1 MASSD
6 WYLYGKQ
13 APSTRGPRRPP
24 KASSAPHKPRKAKQP
39 TWILYGPQ
47 NPGTRRISPNT
58 PLPHGVPGTTY
69 TTGQTSAAATAAT
82 GYSGL
87 SDADIL
93 AQAQAQADAQLGVQ
107 SASIQRAA
115 AAARAAAERDRQAIA
130 GLGFAQAGMM
140 KNIPAEI
147 AAIANQG
154 GQAIAGYGAGYAGEI
169 GHEVQQGEQQ
179 NAADV
184 AAQTGGT
191 DPGAPTVD
199 PSAVQNAIYAQGGAI
214 PATEETEMGVASANA
229 AAGMPAVVQ
238 RAADEDIQQRMAQA
252 ASEDADYRQQL
263 LDLNAQRPGLVQDA
277 VDRLNA
283 IEDRKRGLAQD
294 AQDRED
300 KKKQQEFENS
310 LALGDQQRQDRAE
323 LAQEAA
329 LGDRAAAAK
338 LAAMDRADR
347 TAIAKTQLKLKQAK
361 QAADLRDAE
370 AKGHK
375 IDAAAS
381 KVMGYV
387 VDVEG
392 NPVLDS
398 HGSRI
403 PVQQSPKD
411 KKKSHQTAI
420 KQAGEKA
427 LGLRGNAVKAAELV
441 KKPNGKTGP
450 PAGQYAGRPGAKG
463 LFPDG
468 TTNDPNRAQHD
479 GGMTFNQAQ
488 AYLMQT
494 YGLSRAEAR
503 KILVATG
510 WRPGT

>member
-1 MASSD
+1 MASTD

-13 APSTRGPRRPP
+13 APGTKGPKRPP
-24 KASSAPHKPRKAKQP
+24 KASSAPHKPRKGKRP
-39 TWILYGPQ
+39 DWILYGPQ
-47 NPGTRRISPNT
+47 NPGTHAISPNT
-58 PLPHGVPGTTY
+58 PLPKGVPGTTY
-69 TTGQTSAAATAAT
+69 TTGQAAAAAAGDPT
-82 GYSGL
+82 YSGL
-87 SDADIL
+87 TDAQIL
-93 AQAQAQADAQLGVQ
+93 AQAESQADAQLGAR
-107 SASIQRAA
+107 SSSIQRAA

-199 PSAVQNAIYAQGGAI
+199 PNAVQNAVYAQGGAI

-229 AAGMPAVVQ
+229 AAGMPAVVS
-238 RAADEDIQQRMAQA
+238 RAADEDIMQRMAQA

-263 LDLNAQRPGLVQDA
+263 LDLNQERPGLVQDA
-277 VDRLNA
+277 VDRLNS

-294 AQDRED
+294 AQDRAD
-300 KKKQQEFENS
+300 KAKQQEFENQR
-310 LALGDQQRQDRAE
+310 ALEDEKLRKRAE
-323 LAQEAA
+323 LAAEAGA
-329 LGDRAAAAK
+329 GDRAAAAK
-338 LAAMDRADR
+338 LAAMDRAER
-347 TAIAKTQLKLKQAK
+347 TAIAAKNLTLKQAK

-398 HGSRI
+398 QGSRI

-411 KKKSHQTAI
+411 KKKGHQTAI

-427 LGLRGNAVKAAELV
+427 LTLRGKPVKAADLV
-441 KKPNGKTGP
+441 KKPG
-450 PAGQYAGRPGAKG
+450 ARQGRPQASTR
-463 LFPDG
+463 D
-468 TTNDPNRAQHD
+468 
-479 GGMTFNQAQ
+479 AQ
-488 AYLMQT
+488 ARRVSSLTGRPTTRTAPSTRRDDLQPGPGVPDADVRT
-494 YGLSRAEAR
+494 VAR
-503 KILVATG
+503 RG
-510 WRPGT
+510 S